1 MKITKAILDDK
12 IHKHEEGVTHN
23 LTFRQYIRELEDE
36 FEIANADLDSMT
48 DEELNDYDEWL
59 WELSLK

>member
-1 MKITKAILDDK
+1 MKITKEILDDK

-23 LTFRQYIRELEDE
+23 LTFRQYIQELEKE
-36 FEIANADLDSMT
+36 FYMEHADLDSMT
-48 DEELNDYDEWL
+48 DEELNEYDEFL